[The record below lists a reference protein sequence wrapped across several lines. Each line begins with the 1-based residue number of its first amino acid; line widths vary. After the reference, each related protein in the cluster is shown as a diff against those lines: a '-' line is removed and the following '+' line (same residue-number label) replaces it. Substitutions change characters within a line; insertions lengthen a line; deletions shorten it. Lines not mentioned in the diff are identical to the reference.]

1 MPTID
6 FTRQPDEVLLRHEFL
21 RPGPDTMDRTPWD
34 AMVADRHAPAP
45 AVRKGRLTAR
55 KWAGPASGGFW
66 PARRL
71 TKGARTAAP
80 GRLRCR
86 RSGRRPRC
94 PKRTKWRT
102 FQATCFKRISG
113 NWPSYKQVI
122 DHTTGHSGG
131 HPEPT
136 EACPASSDR
145 PLRPVHLPGRPGPA
159 GTGIAA
165 DVRSGCASALLR
177 LAAIKLRQG
186 SACQTLYRDKTDK
199 TKQRDLRRLREQDWL
214 RVGVGG
220 MVWPGVIAGPDDGV
234 I

>member
-1 MPTID
+1 MID
-6 FTRQPDEVLLRHEFL
+6 FNCLSPETLLPTREFL
-21 RPGPDTMDRTPWD
+21 KPAVPVPMGRTLWVQR
-34 AMVADRHAPAP
+34 VADGRALAS
-45 AVRKGRLTAR
+45 AVWKGRRRAR
-55 KWAGPASGGFW
+55 KWAGPTSGGLW
-66 PARRL
+66 PARLL
-71 TKGARTAAP
+71 TKGARMAAP

-102 FQATCFKRISG
+102 FRALFFQRISG

-131 HPEPT
+131 HPEST

-145 PLRPVHLPGRPGPA
+145 PLRPVHFPGRPGPA
-159 GTGIAA
+159 GAGIAA
-165 DVRSGCASALLR
+165 DVPSGCASALHR

-199 TKQRDLRRLREQDWL
+199 TKQRDLRRLRERGWL
-214 RVGVGG
+214 RLDAGG
-220 MVWPGVIAGPDDGV
+220 LLRRGFVAGPDDGV
-234 I
+234 A